1 MYRRWM
7 VFATLITAALCFASY
22 SYGRSSKV
30 KMVDL
35 NITVGVYDGQM
46 RPLSGEGGVIL
57 VVKQLSFSNRVWPE
71 DHWSRVTGVPNAQG
85 DLTGKAKFPLD
96 PAVTAEMAR
105 QAKQ

>member
-1 MYRRWM
+1 MRRRWLAVVMM
-7 VFATLITAALCFASY
+7 VAAVLCFASY
-22 SYGRSSKV
+22 SFGRSSKV

-35 NITVGVYDGQM
+35 NITVGVYDGQG
-46 RPLSGEGGVIL
+46 RPLTGDGGVVL
-57 VVKQLSFSNRVWPE
+57 VVKQLSFSNRIWPE
-71 DHWSRVTGVPNAQG
+71 EHWSRITGVPNAQG